1 MTGRWANLALGVLVP
16 LATLSGFGLF
26 LVGSGPTWLVA
37 VLHGGLGLGLL
48 ALVPWKHPVVR
59 RGLRRVTRPGR
70 GLSVAL
76 TWLLVAALLSGLAQV
91 AGLTAGTLPVT
102 TLQVHVGAALVA
114 TVLTL
119 VHAGQRPTRVRRAD
133 WGRRTLL
140 RTGAVVAVAGVAGV
154 GAQGAAAAIDR
165 EGRRRATGSFRLPS
179 GSVEAVPVTQWLLDS
194 VPDVDPDA
202 WRLTVSD
209 TAGERQ
215 WGLADL
221 GRSDTVTAVLDCT
234 GGWWTEQ
241 EWSGVRVSRLLPG
254 AGSGATVLV
263 TSATGYARRL
273 PLTDDLLLATA
284 VGGQVLTQGH
294 GAPARLVVP
303 GRRGYHWV
311 KWVVRIETVDGPWW
325 VQPPL
330 PLR

>member
-1 MTGRWANLALGVLVP
+1 VTGRWANLALGALVP

-26 LVGSGPTWLVA
+26 LVGSGPLWLVA

-48 ALVPWKHPVVR
+48 VLVPWKHAVVR

-70 GLSVAL
+70 GLSIAL
-76 TWLLVAALLSGLAQV
+76 TWLLAAALLSGLAEV
-91 AGLTAGTLPVT
+91 AGLTAGSLPVT
-102 TLQVHVGAALVA
+102 TLQVHVGVALVA
-114 TVLTL
+114 TALTL

-140 RTGAVVAVAGVAGV
+140 RSGAVLAVAGVAGI
-154 GAQGAAAAIDR
+154 GAQGVAGALDR

-179 GSVEAVPVTQWLLDS
+179 GSVDAIPVTQWLVDG
-194 VPDVDPDA
+194 VPVVDPAA
-202 WRLTVSD
+202 WRLTVIGP
-209 TAGERQ
+209 TGERR
-215 WGLADL
+215 WTAAEL
-221 GRSDTVTAVLDCT
+221 GRSDALTAVLDCT

-241 EWSGVRVSRLLPG
+241 EWAGVRVSRLLPG
-254 AGSGATVLV
+254 AVAGATVLV
-263 TSATGYARRL
+263 PSATGYARRL

-284 VGGQVLTQGH
+284 VGGQPLSRGH
-294 GAPARLVVP
+294 GAPARLGVP

-325 VQPPL
+325 AQPPL
-330 PLR
+330 PLH